1 MKPKKKKAMNYS
13 EKSINYQKYEFQKIQ
28 NFDNIQAIRYGFY
41 KKGDLKKE
49 KIKKI
54 IVTLNPYL
62 KNINSSDPL
71 IIAIKSLTKNFI
83 GELVEFSKQLMFE
96 FDENLEWNETPITK
110 KILKYA
116 LKLSF
121 FNHKQYTSIKN
132 F

>member
-1 MKPKKKKAMNYS
+1 MRINKKKEYEFKG
-13 EKSINYQKYEFQKIQ
+13 KSFENQKYEYQKMQ
-28 NFDNIQAIRYGFY
+28 VLDTSQSFRYGFY
-41 KKGDLKKE
+41 RKSDFKKE

-110 KILKYA
+110 KILRCA

-121 FNHKQYTSIKN
+121 FNHKQYIAIKN